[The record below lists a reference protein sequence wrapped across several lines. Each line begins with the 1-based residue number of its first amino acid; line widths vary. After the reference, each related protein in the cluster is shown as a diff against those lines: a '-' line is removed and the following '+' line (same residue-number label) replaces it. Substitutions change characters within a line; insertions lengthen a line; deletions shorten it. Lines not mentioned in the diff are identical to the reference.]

1 MNAPSLRHR
10 LAEQDRVELR
20 AQRGAVR
27 TGHQKLTERRVGEGD
42 HRMM

>member
-20 AQRGAVR
+20 AQRGAVGLVIR
-27 TGHQKLTERRVGEGD
+27 NSLNGVLVKVITA
-42 HRMM
+42 